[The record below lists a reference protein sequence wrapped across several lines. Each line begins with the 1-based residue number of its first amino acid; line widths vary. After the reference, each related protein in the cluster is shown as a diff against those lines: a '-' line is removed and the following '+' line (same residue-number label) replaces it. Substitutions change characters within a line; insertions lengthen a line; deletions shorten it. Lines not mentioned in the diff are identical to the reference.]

1 MELLSLPLELIC
13 NPSGSVYISHHRN
26 NPANTITWSYAAL
39 LPASISCRA
48 IHHELTP
55 LLLLRTKALNID
67 ERLFAYLYIPSSI
80 PLSVCANIETLT
92 LPLSGNGRGNIL
104 EMLTHVKLLV
114 LVTQSPRTDPE
125 TAEHDLIARAT
136 LLYGLYPL
144 DLDKDTSDR
153 MIVLIRFVDPWG
165 AMLPDVDFSRHR
177 IVS

>member
-1 MELLSLPLELIC
+1 M
-13 NPSGSVYISHHRN
+13 V
-26 NPANTITWSYAAL
+26 YAAL

-48 IHHELTP
+48 IHNELTP
-55 LLLLRTKALNID
+55 LLLLRTRALNID
-67 ERLFAYLYIPSSI
+67 ERLFAYLHIPSSI

-104 EMLTHVKLLV
+104 ELLTHVKLLV

-144 DLDKDTSDR
+144 DLNKKTNDR
-153 MIVLIRFVDPWG
+153 MIVLIRFVDPSEPMYVG
-165 AMLPDVDFSRHR
+165 FDCSRHR